1 MNSRQN
7 ILERCRNAFNETY
20 ERPNL
25 DDINPLT
32 FRDPLQQFQAT
43 SEAMGSRVINVKAGE
58 DVNSIIKDI
67 YPDAMTF
74 ASALPEIKIATINP
88 DTVESAKDLN
98 KTDVGIIRGEFGVAE
113 NGCIWVKQTMKE
125 RAVCFICENLVIM
138 VPGSKMYSNMHEA
151 YPHITFNENGY
162 GVFICGP
169 SKTADIAQV
178 LVTGAQAARSVAV
191 LIMPE

>member
-1 MNSRQN
+1 MSSRDN

-32 FRDPLQQFQAT
+32 FKDPLQQFQAT
-43 SEAMGSRVINVKAGE
+43 SEAMGSRVINVKPGE
-58 DVNSIIKDI
+58 DVNSIIRDV

-74 ASALPEIKIATINP
+74 ASALPEITIATINP

-138 VPGSKMYSNMHEA
+138 VPGSKMFSNMHEA

-191 LIMPE
+191 FIMPE